1 MLPNWELL
9 ATPLEITY
17 FILLRGCSK
26 VIGNGNMFSAEEF
39 YYDELQIFLEGPQQI
54 LETVYGE
61 AFYLR

>member
-1 MLPNWELL
+1 
-9 ATPLEITY
+9 
-17 FILLRGCSK
+17 
-26 VIGNGNMFSAEEF
+26 MFSAEEF